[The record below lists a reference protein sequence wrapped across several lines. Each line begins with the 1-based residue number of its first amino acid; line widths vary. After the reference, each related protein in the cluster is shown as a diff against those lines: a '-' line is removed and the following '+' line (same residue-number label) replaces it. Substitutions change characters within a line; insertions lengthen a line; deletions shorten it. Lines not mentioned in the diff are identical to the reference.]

1 MQGWGTYAAQD
12 GCFQRVRYTGGVVHL
27 PRRIQAHENGIRI
40 DFTDPV
46 DPQIALD
53 PKQAVVLAWNYR
65 YGPQYGSPEFLVS
78 QPQTT
83 GHEVWPVS
91 RVHALDGGKSL
102 FLEIPDIQRANQI
115 QVRLKPWMEEDLV
128 NLFLTVHELR
138 PEETVLPGYQPRKR
152 NLLAHPILRDIR
164 LIGKM
169 ADNPWKQRKPQ
180 ARPVLVKA
188 GPNLSFSPN
197 FLKGHPG
204 ETIALTFENPDAV
217 PHNWALIPPGS
228 LQGFGDLINKQIA
241 DPDAFA
247 RQYIP
252 EKGGTIAYTDVVQPG
267 MKATIYFTLPQ
278 KSGRYPFVCTFP
290 GHWMVM
296 NGVLSVDP

>member
-1 MQGWGTYAAQD
+1 
-12 GCFQRVRYTGGVVHL
+12 L

-40 DFTDPV
+40 DFTETV
-46 DPQIALD
+46 DPQSALD

-78 QPQTT
+78 QPQTP

-91 RVHALDGGKSL
+91 RVHSLEGGKSL

-115 QVRLKPWMEEDLV
+115 QVRLKPWREEDPV

-138 PEETVLPGYQPRKR
+138 PEETGLPGYQPRKR

-180 ARPVLVKA
+180 ARAVLVKA

-278 KSGRYPFVCTFP
+278 KPGRYPFVCTFP

-296 NGVLSVDP
+296 NGVLSVEP